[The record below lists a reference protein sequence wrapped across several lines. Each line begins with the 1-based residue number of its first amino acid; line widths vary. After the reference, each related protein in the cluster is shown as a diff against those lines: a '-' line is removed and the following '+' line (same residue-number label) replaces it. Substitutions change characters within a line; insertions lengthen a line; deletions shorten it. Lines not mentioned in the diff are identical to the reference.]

1 MRIWP
6 TDVRT
11 RFPTPD
17 GRSARQ
23 TADRSLSTF
32 VGLVY
37 PTGVEIYD
45 RAGRGSSPSF
55 PGALRSVVATTSTA
69 VMEVFDRD
77 RSLSGLAE
85 AGPGDELAD
94 WLVAGEAQ
102 GPVDIVALITNDANR
117 EAIACPI
124 TAGPL
129 RPAIRLATSS

>member
-1 MRIWP
+1 VRIWP

-77 RSLSGLAE
+77 WSLTGLAE

-94 WLVAGEAQ
+94 WLVAGNDGEPA
-102 GPVDIVALITNDANR
+102 AL
-117 EAIACPI
+117 
-124 TAGPL
+124 
-129 RPAIRLATSS
+129 TSS